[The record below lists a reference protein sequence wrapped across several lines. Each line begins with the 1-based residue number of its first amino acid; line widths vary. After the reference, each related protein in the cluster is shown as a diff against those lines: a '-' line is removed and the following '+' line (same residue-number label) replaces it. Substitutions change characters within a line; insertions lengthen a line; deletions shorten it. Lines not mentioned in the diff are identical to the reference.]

1 MKKQYKAPVSKVA
14 EFEEETMIATSDPNP
29 GLIPEE
35 NTGDM
40 DSKKRG
46 IDFSDEESIW

>member
-1 MKKQYKAPVSKVA
+1 MKKKYIEPVSKVA
-14 EFEEETMIATSDPNP
+14 EFEEETLIATSPSP
-29 GLIPEE
+29 GLSPKDE
-35 NTGDM
+35 TGDM